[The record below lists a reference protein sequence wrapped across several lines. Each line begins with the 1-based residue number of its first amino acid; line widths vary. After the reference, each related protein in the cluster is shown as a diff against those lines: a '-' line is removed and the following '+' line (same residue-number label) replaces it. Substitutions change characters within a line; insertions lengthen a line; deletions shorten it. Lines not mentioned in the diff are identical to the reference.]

1 MFSIAVQRRMFF
13 VSDLKRATVWR
24 NRLRCARLNYLETKA
39 AALEKCENKLLKCH
53 ANSCVNICLGIHY
66 SPPPNNYS
74 SLRSSPCSSCCQLAA
89 VITGW
94 KGHSLALSP
103 SLRRCSS
110 PTDAEGNRPEMKK
123 NQQKKSGT
131 TCLFMQLCVRECV
144 CAPAYV
150 ATPSPVPSPPTSA
163 WLWTRVRMCVS
174 VRVCFL
180 RV

>member
-66 SPPPNNYS
+66 SPPQQLFQFAFISAFVLLSAGCSHNRMKGS
-74 SLRSSPCSSCCQLAA
+74 FTRSQPLPSPLFLTNWCRRES
-89 VITGW
+89 TGN
-94 KGHSLALSP
+94 
-103 SLRRCSS
+103 
-110 PTDAEGNRPEMKK
+110 EKK
-123 NQQKKSGT
+123 STKKSGT

-163 WLWTRVRMCVS
+163 WLWTRVRLCVS